1 MISNESQCFTYLRNN
16 QQLIYGKKS
25 HVGTFGIHPAHMSPT
40 ERVKISLSYSIA
52 TLVTCPKSALLDGK
66 MTDESFLD
74 IKKSKHEYQVTYFLK
89 LRRWSHFLFQNAG
102 TDESCKET
110 NKCCPC
116 LDWELVH
123 ATEIWSENSAYKP
136 KTFSNLYCLMKTIKT
151 NLAGVNCIAAR
162 RSFPVVVWISL

>member
-40 ERVKISLSYSIA
+40 ERVKTSLSYSIA

-66 MTDESFLD
+66 MTDESFVD
-74 IKKSKHEYQVTYFLK
+74 IKKSKHECQVMYFLK

-102 TDESCKET
+102 TDELCKET
-110 NKCCPC
+110 KEFCPC
-116 LDWELVH
+116 SDWELAH
-123 ATEIWSENSAYKP
+123 AIEIWSENSAYKP
-136 KTFSNLYCLMKTIKT
+136 KHFLIY
-151 NLAGVNCIAAR
+151 IALWKQLR
-162 RSFPVVVWISL
+162 QTLQV

>member
-25 HVGTFGIHPAHMSPT
+25 HVGTFGIHPAHMCPT

-66 MTDESFLD
+66 MTDESFVD
-74 IKKSKHEYQVTYFLK
+74 IKKSKHEYQVTCFLK

-102 TDESCKET
+102 TDELCKET
-110 NKCCPC
+110 KECCPC
-116 LDWELVH
+116 SDWELPH
-123 ATEIWSENSAYKP
+123 AIEIWSENSAYKP
-136 KTFSNLYCLMKTIKT
+136 KHFLI
-151 NLAGVNCIAAR
+151 CIALWKQLR
-162 RSFPVVVWISL
+162 QTLQV

>member
-40 ERVKISLSYSIA
+40 ERVKISFSYSIA
-52 TLVTCPKSALLDGK
+52 TFSKLTYPKSAFLDGK

-116 LDWELVH
+116 LNWELAH
-123 ATEIWSENSAYKP
+123 AIEIWSENSAYKP
-136 KTFSNLYCLMKTIKT
+136 KHFLIY
-151 NLAGVNCIAAR
+151 IALWKQIR
-162 RSFPVVVWISL
+162 QTLQV